1 MVLTW
6 NKTIQVYV
14 NKSREQNIVEVMGR
28 TGLLL
33 QKRQAL
39 KYKWE
44 LEAANKLKKM
54 DVIRRGYLTQARSAL
69 SQLPYNYWVKQYD
82 DHSSY
87 NVKNEIQDGVHG
99 AVVTHTS
106 KSNSGYFIPCD
117 CRRFRGRVSL

>member
-1 MVLTW
+1 
-6 NKTIQVYV
+6 
-14 NKSREQNIVEVMGR
+14 MGR

-33 QKRQAL
+33 QKKQAL

-44 LEAANKLKKM
+44 VEAANELKKI
-54 DVIRRGYLTQARSAL
+54 DVIRRGYLTQAMSAL

-106 KSNSGYFIPCD
+106 K
-117 CRRFRGRVSL
+117 